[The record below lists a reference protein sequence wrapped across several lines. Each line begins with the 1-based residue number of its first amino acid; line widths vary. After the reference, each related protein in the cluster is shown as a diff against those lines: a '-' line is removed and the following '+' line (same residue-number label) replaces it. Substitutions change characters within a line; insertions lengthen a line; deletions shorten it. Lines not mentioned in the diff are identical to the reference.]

1 MAQKGELH
9 IRNKHN
15 GQYDFPLL
23 IENYPPLKRFVSLN
37 PLGVQTIN
45 FFNPQAVKA
54 LNKALLISYYGIR
67 YWDIP
72 KQYLCP
78 PIPGRA
84 DYIHYIADLIQP
96 DRVAKDLQAEDEDA
110 NEQKTKRRCLDVGV
124 GANCIYPII
133 GHTEYG
139 WTFVGSDIDP
149 VSIENARKI
158 VTCNPVLA
166 HKIDLRLQKD
176 SQKIFD
182 GIIMPDEYFDVTI
195 CNPPFHSSKEEAE
208 DGTLRKLSSLKGT
221 KVKKVQLNFG
231 GSANGA
237 MIIAK
242 NRIRAAGCILPV
254 AQTNNLPKEMGLRH
268 RSGLGMSLETD
279 AIVIIVSEERGKIS
293 VAHNGNIQVNVT
305 GEELQ
310 QILSRSKSSN
320 ANQTTGTK
328 QKDET
333 DPSSK

>member
-1 MAQKGELH
+1 MHFGIKDLIDVLLVAYFLYQTYKLMKSSGTLAIFSGVVSFIIVWILVSQILEMRLMGAILDKMINVGVLVLIILFQDDILRFLIAFGSHKGWKFLTKLFG
-9 IRNKHN
+9 KHN
-15 GQYDFPLL
+15 EGNESEQSFVAPVVLACMNMAKKKTGALICIEQEMDLSTFEHTGEMFNADVNARL
-23 IENYPPLKRFVSLN
+23 IENIFFKNSPLH
-37 PLGVQTIN
+37 
-45 FFNPQAVKA
+45 
-54 LNKALLISYYGIR
+54 
-67 YWDIP
+67 D
-72 KQYLCP
+72 
-78 PIPGRA
+78 
-84 DYIHYIADLIQP
+84 
-96 DRVAKDLQAEDEDA
+96 
-110 NEQKTKRRCLDVGV
+110 
-124 GANCIYPII
+124 
-133 GHTEYG
+133 
-139 WTFVGSDIDP
+139 
-149 VSIENARKI
+149 
-158 VTCNPVLA
+158 
-166 HKIDLRLQKD
+166 
-176 SQKIFD
+176 
-182 GIIMPDEYFDVTI
+182 
-195 CNPPFHSSKEEAE
+195 
-208 DGTLRKLSSLKGT
+208 
-221 KVKKVQLNFG
+221 
-231 GSANGA
+231 GA